1 MGALAMHKLHKG
13 DKLDPHV
20 LVNQMERIE
29 DETYWDIFEG
39 YFTLGGHG
47 IERAMIEHADELGG
61 TAVSVDDADGT
72 VAAAAASTTAVAS
85 TGKGRGKGAAAAAA
99 ATSKAAQ
106 QLDSKMATV
115 LKAVDAITKRQVGYE
130 KQTREL
136 VEQQGQ
142 ILQLLKAMAPPPQ

>member
-61 TAVSVDDADGT
+61 TAVSFDDADGT
-72 VAAAAASTTAVAS
+72 VAAASATAVAS
-85 TGKGRGKGAAAAAA
+85 TGKGRGKGAAAAVA

>member
-1 MGALAMHKLHKG
+1 MHKLHKG

-61 TAVSVDDADGT
+61 TAVSFDDADGT
-72 VAAAAASTTAVAS
+72 VAAASATAVAS
-85 TGKGRGKGAAAAAA
+85 TGKGRGKGAAAAVA

>member
-72 VAAAAASTTAVAS
+72 VAAAASTTAVAS

>member
-61 TAVSVDDADGT
+61 TAVSVDNADDT
-72 VAAAAASTTAVAS
+72 VAAAASTTAVAS

-115 LKAVDAITKRQVGYE
+115 LKAVDEITKRQVGYE